1 MIVKDGVCTT
11 GCYFGSNFPV
21 RVLQQQVDMIN
32 IATGIMLLL
41 QKLKLG
47 HFGIQPTCTCTC
59 MCMFACIYMYIYI
72 HVRVYTCI
80 YIYI

>member
-47 HFGIQPTCTCTC
+47 HFGIQPTCTCIHVRVCVC
-59 MCMFACIYMYIYI
+59 MR
-72 HVRVYTCI
+72 VRVYTCI